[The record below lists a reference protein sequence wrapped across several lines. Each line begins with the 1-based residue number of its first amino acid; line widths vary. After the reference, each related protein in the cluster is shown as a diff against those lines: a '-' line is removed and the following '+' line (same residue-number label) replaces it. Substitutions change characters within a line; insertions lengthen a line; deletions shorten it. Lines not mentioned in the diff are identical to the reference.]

1 MRGGGGR
8 GDGGMGGWGEGLG
21 GGEGGGERGG
31 REGVAH
37 THMQTTIHNYSHVS
51 YISMRGD
58 GGIIVL

>member
-1 MRGGGGR
+1 
-8 GDGGMGGWGEGLG
+8 MGGWGEGLG